1 MKKLLTISF
10 ALFALNA
17 ANAQTLTSKK
27 GEAYLPEKG
36 DWAIGFNA
44 NNLFRYVG
52 NAFNGNTNNAA
63 PSLTNWVSNSIVG
76 KKFTTANTAYRVVAN
91 IGFGTETETDEQSS
105 NTNKYTESGFDVS
118 LGLGKE
124 WRRGKTRLQGYYGA
138 DVLLNVNSRSDKET
152 NTSNLTSF
160 KERKDK
166 DGLGF
171 GIGVNGFLGAEYFI
185 FPKIS
190 IGAQYQ
196 YGLTVS
202 MQGAGEVTTTPWTG
216 AATTS
221 KGSRTSSIGLGNV
234 GVASMN
240 LTLHF

>member
-1 MKKLLTISF
+1 
-10 ALFALNA
+10 
-17 ANAQTLTSKK
+17 
-27 GEAYLPEKG
+27 
-36 DWAIGFNA
+36 
-44 NNLFRYVG
+44 
-52 NAFNGNTNNAA
+52 
-63 PSLTNWVSNSIVG
+63 
-76 KKFTTANTAYRVVAN
+76 
-91 IGFGTETETDEQSS
+91 
-105 NTNKYTESGFDVS
+105 
-118 LGLGKE
+118 
-124 WRRGKTRLQGYYGA
+124 
-138 DVLLNVNSRSDKET
+138 
-152 NTSNLTSF
+152 
-160 KERKDK
+160 
-166 DGLGF
+166 
-171 GIGVNGFLGAEYFI
+171 LGAEYFI